1 MLARDAEGRLI
12 RYDAAAV
19 VLTTGGFQG
28 ARDELTRH
36 IGPNADRLLLR
47 SNPGSV
53 GDGLRMARSAGAGG
67 TTAMSTFY
75 GHLIGYPINRFEP
88 QDYLPASQYYSGS
101 TVFVNLRGERFVDET
116 EGDELLNQA
125 VTFQPQARGVLIF
138 DDHVRRTEG
147 TEEPFPGLGVIDRYA
162 VAVEAGARHAEAE
175 TLEDL
180 VAAVA
185 AWGVDGMRLTRTLE
199 RYVEVAAAGGGVADG
214 VPVAAGARPPR
225 TGPFYALMVQP
236 SITFTFG
243 GIRTDTAGAA
253 LDHDGRPIPG
263 LYAAGAD
270 IGGLSNYGYAGGLAP
285 GYITGRWAGASA
297 ARAVSTA
304 VGPTPWPARRA
315 DAPPRERR
323 GRHMI
328 YTADVLVIGGGGSG
342 MSAAISAATSGASV
356 IVLEKCPQVGGQ
368 HGDVR
373 RLLHRGQHVLP
384 VPGRRQRQ
392 HRPVHRG
399 HEGGQRALRGA
410 REHRAAP
417 GARRE
422 RRADGGVA
430 LEHRGA
436 VPRPDAGAAL
446 REAAHAQCAAELQG
460 LPRRAAARV
469 PQARRDDLHL
479 DARGRPAAQRRRGD
493 HRRLG
498 ERRRTTSAA
507 AASSWPP
514 ATTRPPPSSR
524 PVTSARTL
532 PRCRR

>member
-1 MLARDAEGRLI
+1 MTQQVDEVRRADVVVVGSGVSGSAAAMTAARAGARVALLEKLDDFGGSAALSAGMFWTAPSLEAYRKRIPLGDAALGARLVADYGEALVELRASGVRVADEPKRDIMTFGIGYSTDITAILAWCREEVRAGGGETRTGTTVVRVLDDGRRVTGVLARDTEGRLV
-12 RYDAAAV
+12 RYEAAAV

-36 IGPNADRLLLR
+36 IGPTADRLLLR

-53 GDGLRMARSAGAGG
+53 GDGLRMARAAGAGG

-75 GHLIGYPINRFEP
+75 GHLIGYPIDRFEP

-162 VAVEAGARHAEAE
+162 VAVEAGARHAQAD

-180 VAAVA
+180 VGAVA
-185 AWGVDGMRLTRTLE
+185 AWGIDGMRLTRTLE
-199 RYVEVAAAGGGVADG
+199 RYTEVAAAGGGVADG
-214 VPVAAGARPPR
+214 VPVAAGARPPQ

-243 GIRTDTAGAA
+243 GIRTDTDGAA

-297 ARAVSTA
+297 ARAAHPA
-304 VGPTPWPARRA
+304 V
-315 DAPPRERR
+315 
-323 GRHMI
+323 
-328 YTADVLVIGGGGSG
+328 
-342 MSAAISAATSGASV
+342 
-356 IVLEKCPQVGGQ
+356 
-368 HGDVR
+368 
-373 RLLHRGQHVLP
+373 
-384 VPGRRQRQ
+384 
-392 HRPVHRG
+392 
-399 HEGGQRALRGA
+399 
-410 REHRAAP
+410 AP
-417 GARRE
+417 GA
-422 RRADGGVA
+422 
-430 LEHRGA
+430 L
-436 VPRPDAGAAL
+436 AGAA
-446 REAAHAQCAAELQG
+446 R
-460 LPRRAAARV
+460 
-469 PQARRDDLHL
+469 
-479 DARGRPAAQRRRGD
+479 
-493 HRRLG
+493 
-498 ERRRTTSAA
+498 
-507 AASSWPP
+507 
-514 ATTRPPPSSR
+514 
-524 PVTSARTL
+524 
-532 PRCRR
+532 